1 MKYNVCVQ
9 GLGFVGSAMA
19 IAIASQGHGKYS
31 VVGIDLDTDEGK
43 DRVNKI
49 NQGLFPFAT
58 TDESLEE
65 ALSQSVKD
73 RTLRATHDVSDYE
86 QADIVMM
93 SVPFDLSSVTDD
105 NPTVNWDPF
114 IDATEQIASRIPPT
128 CLVIL
133 QSTVIPG
140 TVTKKVLPIFK
151 NFFMQRDIK
160 SDPLIGYS
168 FERVL
173 SLIHI

>member
-31 VVGIDLDTDEGK
+31 VVAIDLDTDEGK

-73 RTLRATHDVSDYE
+73 RTLRATHDVSEYE

-93 SVPFDLSSVTDD
+93 NVPVSYTHLTL
-105 NPTVNWDPF
+105 PTK
-114 IDATEQIASRIPPT
+114 A
-128 CLVIL
+128 
-133 QSTVIPG
+133 
-140 TVTKKVLPIFK
+140 
-151 NFFMQRDIK
+151 
-160 SDPLIGYS
+160 
-168 FERVL
+168 
-173 SLIHI
+173 